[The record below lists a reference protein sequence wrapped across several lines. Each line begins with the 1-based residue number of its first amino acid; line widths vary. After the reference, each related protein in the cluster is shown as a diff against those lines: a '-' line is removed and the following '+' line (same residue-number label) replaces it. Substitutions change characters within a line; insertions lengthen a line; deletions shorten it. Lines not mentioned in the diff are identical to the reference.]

1 MPNQYEVASPFE
13 DADAVDALVEVI
25 ADEVLDAQSTEIN
38 ARRAAAEHAENLR
51 LARAL

>member
-1 MPNQYEVASPFE
+1 MSNPFEVASPFDE
-13 DADAVDALVEVI
+13 AETLEAFIDVI
-25 ADEVLDAQSTEIN
+25 ADEVVDAQSTEIN

>member
-1 MPNQYEVASPFE
+1 MPNQFEVASPFDE
-13 DADAVDALVEVI
+13 NEVFEALIDVI
-25 ADEVLDAQSTEIN
+25 ADEVVDAQSSEIN